1 MGEELIEAHIAFG
14 NAFHPFEMFRAYR
27 HILHGT
33 LLQQIFYQ
41 QTIVFAIAVDSREN
55 FMSKIKPK
63 SDYPLKTL
71 YPRAFQTGQNHLIY
85 YDFTT
90 VE

>member
-1 MGEELIEAHIAFG
+1 MEEEIAASLTIENIDF
-14 NAFHPFEMFRAYR
+14 NRDSVR
-27 HILHGT
+27 KILNGYAP
-33 LLQQIFYQ
+33 QDESEARIYM
-41 QTIVFAIAVDSREN
+41 I
-55 FMSKIKPK
+55 KIKPK

>member
-1 MGEELIEAHIAFG
+1 MSKEISKHNIAIGVLCIAF
-14 NAFHPFEMFRAYR
+14 MAYAL
-27 HILHGT
+27 ICS
-33 LLQQIFYQ
+33 
-41 QTIVFAIAVDSREN
+41 IVFII
-55 FMSKIKPK
+55 KIKPK